1 MSTYQHSI
9 LINRPLEDVFKNATC
24 LKGCINWQASVLQAE
39 KIGDTPLHVGSRYK
53 HSIKF
58 MGIAA
63 QTQPE
68 VTVYNPPSEF
78 AFRDPDAPVHFE
90 TFFNFE
96 ETPEGTRFTVRIES
110 GLSQS
115 FLGRL
120 ALPLFLNAL
129 KRQFDV
135 DMASL
140 KDLLENDVIVHAQ

>member
-1 MSTYQHSI
+1 MSTYEHSNI
-9 LINRPLEDVFKNATC
+9 IHRPIEEVYKNATC
-24 LKGCINWQASVLQAE
+24 LKGCINWQASVLQTE
-39 KIGDTPLHVGSRYK
+39 QVGDDPLHVGSRYK
-53 HSIKF
+53 HNIKF
-58 MGIAA
+58 MGITA

-68 VTVYNPPSEF
+68 VTVHNPPYEF

-96 ETPEGTRFTVRIES
+96 EVPEGTRFTVRIES
-110 GLSQS
+110 ELSQS

-129 KRQFDV
+129 KRQFDT

-140 KDLLENDVIVHAQ
+140 KDLLESDVIVHAQ